1 MLPRVIRSRGLAA
14 ARSAWVDSK
23 RPFTPPRGRPPA
35 RSVRSLGRSMREATQ
50 AHAPPAA
57 AVAAAAAAASAAAAV
72 AVAAPPAA
80 VPAEAQPTN
89 ATPSDAALAAA
100 PAQSPTGAPP
110 ERAPPPARERG
121 IAGRA
126 LLRAEQ
132 LLEAAAGG
140 AGST

>member
-1 MLPRVIRSRGLAA
+1 M
-14 ARSAWVDSK
+14 ARLVHIGGYVW
-23 RPFTPPRGRPPA
+23 R
-35 RSVRSLGRSMREATQ
+35 LRSMRRIFL
-50 AHAPPAA
+50 H
-57 AVAAAAAAASAAAAV
+57 SS
-72 AVAAPPAA
+72 VAAPPAA

-100 PAQSPTGAPP
+100 PAQPPTGAPP